1 MHIEYDK
8 VRWPGYKDII
18 YRKRNQDH
26 LPYDTRKIERI
37 LELGNDPSIWSKRSA
52 REPNHKGLLFDSGF
66 ECGNIDQVRQRSHK
80 EFDIWMRNDT
90 NGGSNLQWFFF
101 RVRNPENMTDTIRM
115 NIVNFTKGNSLFYYG
130 MKPSIWSLNANKK
143 NQVGWI

>member
-1 MHIEYDK
+1 MGNLSKSNADSSVKVNYESSYLLNPSDWKPNNKGSSSNLLSPMNGATPNADSSALSRYKKRKEKEKDLENMHIEYDK

-52 REPNHKGLLFDSGF
+52 RDPNNKGILFDSGF
-66 ECGNIDQVRQRSHK
+66 ECGNID
-80 EFDIWMRNDT
+80 
-90 NGGSNLQWFFF
+90 
-101 RVRNPENMTDTIRM
+101 
-115 NIVNFTKGNSLFYYG
+115 
-130 MKPSIWSLNANKK
+130 
-143 NQVGWI
+143 